1 MTPPDPDFGD
11 DIVQGETPRHL
22 PAPGAS
28 RSDFKPWH
36 RVRKQFIRE
45 KQWNHEIH
53 HLVKRLRRTLQTEET
68 EWGASPTGEGV
79 TADSV
84 PEELRI
90 ERPLRCL
97 LLPGDEMLD
106 VRCLWQRLQ
115 IEGCYMRFL
124 GFNNALN
131 NQEQRRQMAVTES
144 AITQLDKICK
154 ESVVTPDSF
163 QDIGHNN
170 SQAYS
175 LFRRYGPYDVVNLDL
190 CDSLVPRGQADETTA
205 NFSALHQILHFQ
217 IQHQKTPWLLFATTQ
232 VDRSTADQPEINR
245 LAGPTRNNCDR
256 HAEFAAALGTLIP
269 EATFRSTAHAFEL
282 SYLDANHLV
291 RVFGV
296 VLGKWLVGIL
306 SLASPRCA
314 VKLLTSYRYVIRQD
328 IGIEILSLG
337 FLITPHYAPPVDQ
350 TGLSNL
356 QPAAKPFPT
365 ELETGLA
372 IVHAANGIRDVDAL
386 LAEDQATR
394 EKLRDSK
401 ADLLAAAGFDR
412 DAYLKWVAEGEHET
426 N

>member
-1 MTPPDPDFGD
+1 MIPSEPDFDD

-22 PAPGAS
+22 PAPGAL

-45 KQWNHEIH
+45 HQWNHEIH
-53 HLVKRLRRTLQTEET
+53 HLAKRLRSALQTEET
-68 EWGASPTGEGV
+68 EWGVSPTGEGV
-79 TADSV
+79 TAESV

-106 VRCLWQRLQ
+106 VRCLWQKLQ
-115 IEGCYMRFL
+115 SEGCYLRFL
-124 GFNNALN
+124 GFNSSLN
-131 NQEQRRQMAVTES
+131 NEERRRQMAVTES

-154 ESVVTPDSF
+154 ESVVTPDQF
-163 QDIGHNN
+163 QDIGRN
-170 SQAYS
+170 SSQGYS

-190 CDSLVPRGQADETTA
+190 CDSLVPRGLANETTA
-205 NFSALHQILHFQ
+205 NFSALHQILHYQ

-232 VDRSTADQPEINR
+232 VDRSTVNQPEVNQ
-245 LAGPTRNNCDR
+245 LAGPTRTNCDS
-256 HAEFAAALGTLIP
+256 HAEFAAALGALIP
-269 EATFRSTAHAFEL
+269 EAAFRSTTHAFDL
-282 SYLDANHLV
+282 SPLDANHLV

-296 VLGKWLVGIL
+296 VLGKWLVSIL
-306 SLASPRCA
+306 SQASPRCT

-328 IGIEILSLG
+328 IGIEMLSLG

-372 IVHAANGIRDVDAL
+372 LVTAANRIRDVDAL
-386 LAEDQATR
+386 LAADQAIR
-394 EKLRDSK
+394 DRLRDSK

-412 DAYLKWVAEGEHET
+412 DAYLQWVAEGERET